1 MAEKT
6 PEEIANEVFKFEMK
20 ASSKMQTLAE
30 ETDQAQIEEAF
41 VESFQS
47 LADTDMDPN
56 NAGLLVSLMQQFGA
70 ELGSQRMVDVSY
82 EFAQEHDDLDVTP
95 Q

>member
-6 PEEIANEVFKFEMK
+6 PKEIADEVFRFEMK
-20 ASSKMQTLAE
+20 ASSKMQALAE
-30 ETDQAQIEEAF
+30 GTQEEEIVEAF
-41 VESFQS
+41 VQSFNELS
-47 LADTDMDPN
+47 DTEMEAN

-82 EFAQEHDDLDVTP
+82 EFAQEHDELDVTP
-95 Q
+95 K

>member
-1 MAEKT
+1 MTEKT
-6 PEEIANEVFKFEMK
+6 PKEIADEIFKFEMK

-30 ETDQAQIEEAF
+30 GTEEAQIEGAF

-47 LADTDMDPN
+47 LADTDMDPD
-56 NAGLLVSLMQQFGA
+56 NARLLVSLMQQFGA

-82 EFAQEHDDLDVTP
+82 EFAQEHDDLAVS
-95 Q
+95 QQ

>member
-6 PEEIANEVFKFEMK
+6 PQEIANEVFKFEMK

-30 ETDQAQIEEAF
+30 ETDQSQIEEAF